1 MRTETPPPVPS
12 QHNPT
17 HPTAARHTEGDG
29 ILNSPKQSTPY
40 RLACASVLASGALAG
55 LPAAAESDPY
65 YLGASAR
72 YTHHSN
78 VTQAGVSSAS
88 SSDNVL
94 STSLFA
100 GLDQPF
106 GRQRVRADAMVDHNN
121 YQSSSA
127 LNNVSYRVSGG
138 LDWSTIERL
147 SGNVSAYSAR
157 SLAQYAVDGIAA
169 STSERTLVRTD
180 GFSTVAR
187 MGVVT
192 RLTLEGNY
200 AHDRTRYSG
209 PAAAISTNFNN
220 DRDTL
225 GASLRYQ
232 FSSAMMAGLGLRYTE
247 GDYPGRATA
256 NHYKRNDID
265 FPFGYTPSA
274 ITSFQGRVSLTKTRY
289 NNATAFDLSGVTG
302 TLTWL
307 WQVTGKTSISTSYDR
322 DSGREASLVRTTVG
336 GPLLL
341 DDQSRVNNTLRTQV
355 KHQLT
360 GKVSTYAGAAY
371 TRRDT
376 VSSVSSVT
384 TPTTVS
390 LVPGSDNLRQFTLGA
405 HWEATRAINAG
416 CDLSLSTRNTGA
428 GNYDYNSVGCQV
440 RVTLR

>member
-1 MRTETPPPVPS
+1 MNISQQSAPV
-12 QHNPT
+12 
-17 HPTAARHTEGDG
+17 
-29 ILNSPKQSTPY
+29 
-40 RLACASVLASGALAG
+40 RLACASLFAGSLLAC
-55 LPAAAESDPY
+55 LPAAAETTPY

-72 YTHHSN
+72 FTHHSN
-78 VTQAGVSSAS
+78 VTQAGGATAS

-106 GRQRVRADAMVDHNN
+106 GRQRVRADAMIDHNN
-121 YQSSSA
+121 YRSSSA
-127 LNNVSYRVSGG
+127 LNNISYRVSGG
-138 LDWSTIERL
+138 LDWATIERL
-147 SGNVSAYSAR
+147 SGNVGAYSAR
-157 SLAQYAVDGIAA
+157 SLAQYAVDGIAG
-169 STSERTLVRTD
+169 SSSERTLVQTD
-180 GFSTVAR
+180 GFSTAAR

-192 RLTLEGNY
+192 RLTVEGNY

-209 PAAAISTNFNN
+209 QALVISNTFNN

-232 FSSAMMAGLGLRYTE
+232 FSSALMAGLGLRYTE
-247 GDYPGRATA
+247 GDYPGRLTA
-256 NHYKRNDID
+256 NHYKRHDID

-274 ITSFQGRVSLTKTRY
+274 ITSFQGRVSLTKTKY
-289 NNATAFDLSGVTG
+289 NNTSAYDLSGVTG
-302 TLTWL
+302 TLTWQ

-322 DSGREASLVRTTVG
+322 DSGREASLIRTTVG

-371 TRRDT
+371 TRRST
-376 VSSVSSVT
+376 VNT
-384 TPTTVS
+384 IS
-390 LVPGSDNLRQFTLGA
+390 LAPGNDNLRQFTLGA
-405 HWEATRAINAG
+405 NWDASRAVIAG
-416 CDLSLSTRNTGA
+416 CDLSLSTRDTGL

-440 RVTLR
+440 RITLR